1 LTIRAAA
8 VCPQAPALVPEVGH
22 GIADELADVRNA
34 ALVAIDS
41 VLATSPDRIVVLGDG
56 AHGHGARE
64 QGGRGWDASA
74 GGTFRGF
81 GPDVSAGG
89 ANLVL
94 PPGLTVGAWLLDVAG
109 WTGPRTYA
117 SKLDAEGPEQVGV
130 LVMADGSARH
140 RLLAPEWED
149 VDGRVFDATI
159 AKALESGD
167 ASALASLDLDAAG
180 EFRASGTSGLV
191 ALGEATKG
199 TRIVAQLRY
208 DGAPFDVGYWVAD
221 WLLT

>member
-1 LTIRAAA
+1 LTICAAA
-8 VCPQAPALVPEVGH
+8 VCPQAPALVPQVGH
-22 GIADELADVRNA
+22 GIADELSDVRNA
-34 ALVAIDS
+34 AIVAIDS

-56 AHGHGARE
+56 ARE
-64 QGGRGWDASA
+64 RGGREWDESA

-81 GPDVSAGG
+81 GPDVRAGG

-117 SKLDAEGPEQVGV
+117 SNLDVEASERVGV

-140 RLLAPEWED
+140 RMLAPEWED

-180 EFRASGTSGLV
+180 EFQASGTFGLV

-199 TRIVAQLRY
+199 TRIAAHLRY

-221 WLLT
+221 WQLNQ